1 MLRSRG
7 LLPGLAAVSILL
19 LLLVLFAPG
28 AQIRAEAEGRGAL
41 NSLVGGLSGTLNP
54 AEGTT
59 EEAILSMA
67 ERLHI
72 TLVEVKLFEEEE
84 ESTLV
89 MANVKNALNVRSEPD
104 EEAEKV
110 GMLYK
115 DCGGTILERV
125 DGWTKLKSGNLV
137 GWANDDYL
145 LFDEEAEAMAKEVGI
160 TLAVVNTETLRVRS
174 GPGTDE
180 GVLGLVPNGE
190 VLEVVEMVEF
200 TSEEAEAVE
209 EPLPAASVSGNDAE
223 DENDPHVY
231 DEAETTEEA
240 GEAPV
245 VWVCVDYEGKD
256 GYISA
261 EYVTTSFHVDAG
273 ETIEEIKAREKA
285 EAEAKRHVNYD
296 AISTDAD
303 TARLLAALIQCE
315 AGGECYDGQ
324 VAVGA
329 VVMNRVRS
337 GAYPNTIYG
346 VIFASGQ
353 FTPAMNGKVGT
364 LYNSG
369 KISQSCINA
378 ANEAISGVSN
388 VGSCTHF
395 RRNDGREGI
404 VIGNHVFY

>member
-1 MLRSRG
+1 MLRSKG
-7 LLPGLAAVSILL
+7 LLPGLTAVGVFL
-19 LLLVLFAPG
+19 LLLVLLAPG
-28 AQIRAEAEGRGAL
+28 AQIRAEAKGRGAL

-54 AEGTT
+54 SEGTT
-59 EEAILSMA
+59 EDAILSMA

-115 DCGGTILERV
+115 DCGGTILERQ

-145 LFDEEAEAMAKEVGI
+145 LFDEEAEAMAEEVGI

-190 VLEVVEMVEF
+190 VLEVVEVVEIIPG
-200 TSEEAEAVE
+200 EEEE
-209 EPLPAASVSGNDAE
+209 EDDDDEPLASAITDEEDA

-231 DEAETTEEA
+231 DEEVKEEEA
-240 GEAPV
+240 APV
-245 VWVCVDYEGKD
+245 IWVCVDYEGKD

>member
-1 MLRSRG
+1 M
-7 LLPGLAAVSILL
+7 AA
-19 LLLVLFAPG
+19 
-28 AQIRAEAEGRGAL
+28 
-41 NSLVGGLSGTLNP
+41 
-54 AEGTT
+54 
-59 EEAILSMA
+59 
-67 ERLHI
+67 
-72 TLVEVKLFEEEE
+72 
-84 ESTLV
+84 
-89 MANVKNALNVRSEPD
+89 
-104 EEAEKV
+104 
-110 GMLYK
+110 
-115 DCGGTILERV
+115 
-125 DGWTKLKSGNLV
+125 
-137 GWANDDYL
+137 
-145 LFDEEAEAMAKEVGI
+145 EVGI

-174 GPGTDE
+174 GPGTEE

-209 EPLPAASVSGNDAE
+209 EPLSAASVSGNDAE

-231 DEAETTEEA
+231 DEAETAE
-240 GEAPV
+240 EAPV

-273 ETIEEIKAREKA
+273 ETVEEIKAREKA

-296 AISTDAD
+296 AIATDAD
-303 TARLLAALIQCE
+303 TIRLLGALIQCE
-315 AGGECYDGQ
+315 AGGESYEGQ
-324 VAVGA
+324 IAVGA

-378 ANEAISGVSN
+378 ATEAINGVSN

>member
-89 MANVKNALNVRSEPD
+89 MANVKNALNVRSDPD
-104 EEAEKV
+104 EEADKV

-137 GWANDDYL
+137 GWASDDYL
-145 LFDEEAEAMAKEVGI
+145 LFGEEAEAMAAEVGI

-174 GPGTDE
+174 GPGTEE

-209 EPLPAASVSGNDAE
+209 EPLSAASVSGNDAE

-231 DEAETTEEA
+231 DEAETAE
-240 GEAPV
+240 EAPV

-273 ETIEEIKAREKA
+273 ETVEEIKAREKA

-296 AISTDAD
+296 AIATDAD
-303 TARLLAALIQCE
+303 TIRLLGALIQCE
-315 AGGECYDGQ
+315 AGGESYEGQ
-324 VAVGA
+324 IAVGA

-378 ANEAISGVSN
+378 ATEAINGVSN